1 MNTGYNTDV
10 RHNDVVFHVQTEDKG
25 ASNPFIESLV
35 YVGGQVLASKRA
47 SYAELLAQGKD
58 DKAVIALMDHQH
70 RTMIA
75 AIRIGKFDEKLLSLS
90 AGRQT
95 GRQGTVNPQTPMSP
109 MSPMSPISPISV
121 GPMAV
126 PADMQASPVS
136 PVSPASAASAASAAV
151 PAAPRITTSAPLP
164 VLPPAPPVPQAMP
177 VPPAM
182 PAPPALSAPQVAV
195 AAPAAPAALA
205 PPPAPASPPAPVVA
219 RPTGS
224 VLAAARAPER
234 SLDQVI
240 LEYLTS
246 EADQEQL
253 LLFLEGDAQLTLGQP
268 AAVALRASSSKS
280 GQPISGAQVSVKMI
294 STAAEPRMLAAGRT
308 DDEGALALAFEIPQL
323 TRGTA
328 ALIITAVS
336 VIGRA
341 ELKQLL

>member
-95 GRQGTVNPQTPMSP
+95 GRQGTVNPQTPGVPMSP
-109 MSPMSPISPISV
+109 MSPMSPISV

-126 PADMQASPVS
+126 PADMQAP
-136 PVSPASAASAASAAV
+136 PAPPAALPAAPGLPAAPAV

-164 VLPPAPPVPQAMP
+164 VLPATPTPVPSAI
-177 VPPAM
+177 PPM
-182 PAPPALSAPQVAV
+182 PALSAPPVAV
-195 AAPAAPAALA
+195 AAPAVAAQ
-205 PPPAPASPPAPVVA
+205 PAPAPPSPAA
-219 RPTGS
+219 ERPTGS

-308 DDEGALALAFEIPQL
+308 DDDGALALAFEIPQL

>member
-75 AIRIGKFDEKLLSLS
+75 AIRIGKFDEKLLSLA

-95 GRQGTVNPQTPMSP
+95 GRQGTVNPQTPGVPMSP
-109 MSPMSPISPISV
+109 MSPMSPISV

-126 PADMQASPVS
+126 PADMQAP
-136 PVSPASAASAASAAV
+136 PAPQAAPAAAV

-164 VLPPAPPVPQAMP
+164 VLPATP

-182 PAPPALSAPQVAV
+182 PPEPPPMPALSAPPVAV
-195 AAPAAPAALA
+195 AAPAVAAQ
-205 PPPAPASPPAPVVA
+205 PAPAPPSPAA
-219 RPTGS
+219 ERPPGP

-308 DDEGALALAFEIPQL
+308 DDDGALALAFEIPQL